1 MSDEKSYK
9 WLKAVL
15 AFCVLFL
22 SIGCGKEHESS
33 SEGFVDQRILAEFTI
48 EKGGDF
54 ILLPV
59 DFKGKEYS
67 FVLDTGCSHT
77 VFDSS
82 LKHELGDVKRIERGL
97 TAGGLMAYEM
107 HDAPAAFLGPFNMQD
122 CGEIFCEDFRML
134 SYIQGKRISGV
145 IGMNFLRKY
154 VVQIDFDKGVLSF
167 LELVEKPNAH
177 WGKEMVINYYRLGI
191 PQITGNIGGS
201 IKVDFIVDT
210 GDNTT
215 GALERRVFERVLAE
229 KNTKTFE
236 ALFAT
241 AFGIVRNKEARIDR
255 FSIGSFEYQD
265 LIFGEGIFSRLGL
278 SFLSRH
284 LVTLDFQNNRIYLKK
299 GSDFKKIDETD
310 MSGLHLIRIS
320 NKTIVHSVDEDSPA
334 QKAGIESKDVILKIG
349 DKDVNEYEM
358 WELRDL
364 KRSGDKRK
372 IAMTIKRGNDIKE
385 ISFLLEKKI

>member
-1 MSDEKSYK
+1 MSDEKSDR

-22 SIGCGKEHESS
+22 SIGCGQEPKSS
-33 SEGFVDQRILAEFTI
+33 SEGLVDQRILAEFTI

-107 HDAPAAFLGPFNMQD
+107 YDAPAAFLGPFNMQD
-122 CGEIFCEDFRML
+122 CDEIFCIDFRML

-154 VVQIDFDKGVLSF
+154 AVQIDFDKGVLSF
-167 LELVEKPNAH
+167 LRPIRGQNPDWGEELEV
-177 WGKEMVINYYRLGI
+177 NYDSLGVPHI
-191 PQITGNIGGS
+191 MGNIHDG
-201 IKVDFIVDT
+201 IKVNFVIDT
-210 GDNTT
+210 GDSSS
-215 GALERRVFERVLAE
+215 GALEGKIFDDIISR
-229 KNTKTFE
+229 KKIKTSE
-236 ALFAT
+236 TLVAT
-241 AFGIVRNKEARIDR
+241 ASGTIRLRETRITNLR
-255 FSIGSFEYQD
+255 VGSFEYQD
-265 LIFGEGIFSRLGL
+265 LIFCEGIFSCLGL

-299 GSDFKKIDETD
+299 GNDFKKIDETD

-320 NKTIVHSVDEDSPA
+320 NKTIVHSVDEGSSA
-334 QKAGIESKDVILKIG
+334 WKAGVRAKDVILKIG

-358 WELRDL
+358 WEIRDL
-364 KRSGDKRK
+364 KKSGDKRK

-385 ISFLLEKKI
+385 ISFMLEKKI

>member
-1 MSDEKSYK
+1 MREKKSYK
-9 WLKAVL
+9 WLKEVL

-22 SIGCGKEHESS
+22 ASGHGAEPESS
-33 SEGFVDQRILAEFTI
+33 SEASADQRILAEFTI
-48 EKGGDF
+48 EKSGDF

-67 FVLDTGCSHT
+67 FMLDTGCSHT

-97 TAGGLMAYEM
+97 TAGGLMALELF
-107 HDAPAAFLGPFNMQD
+107 DAPEAFLGPFNMQD
-122 CGEIFCEDFRML
+122 CGEIFCSDFRML

-167 LELVEKPNAH
+167 LRPMRGQNPDWGEELE
-177 WGKEMVINYYRLGI
+177 INYNSLGV
-191 PQITGNIGGS
+191 PHVMGNINDG
-201 IKVDFIVDT
+201 IKVNFVIDT
-210 GDNTT
+210 GDNSS
-215 GALERRVFERVLAE
+215 GALGGKIFDDIISR
-229 KNTKTFE
+229 KKIKTSE
-236 ALFAT
+236 TLVET
-241 AFGIVRNKEARIDR
+241 ASGTIRLRETRITNLR
-255 FSIGSFEYQD
+255 AGSFEYQD
-265 LIFGEGIFSRLGL
+265 LIFCEGFFSCLGL

-299 GSDFKKIDETD
+299 GNDFKKNDEAD
-310 MSGLHLIRIS
+310 MSGLHLFRIS
-320 NKTIVHSVDEDSPA
+320 NKTIVHSVDEGSPA